1 MSIISNEIC
10 TYNRR
15 NKKTQSQEANTN
27 VKSCHSNGNMKKMVK
42 EESPRYRLE
51 KSGIDSLKTSEL
63 ISLIVGGGS
72 QNKIAL
78 EAAENLLS
86 HFSGNLTRMAKST
99 QRELS
104 NIASGIGPAKSAQLM
119 ACFELG
125 KRVAGYC
132 ETEKPSIHT
141 PSDVARLLMNE
152 MRYYKKEVFKVL
164 LLDTKNRLIKIET
177 VSSGILDASLVHPR
191 EVFYAAIQEMAS
203 SVILVH
209 NHPSGNIIPSAQDI
223 EITKT
228 IIEAGRIM
236 NIDVIDHIIIGEGKF
251 LSLKEKK
258 II

>member
-1 MSIISNEIC
+1 MSSINNISI
-10 TYNRR
+10 YQGS
-15 NKKTQSQEANTN
+15 NKARYQRKGNYSKLGN
-27 VKSCHSNGNMKKMVK
+27 VLR
-42 EESPRYRLE
+42 EESPQYRIG
-51 KSGIDSLKTSEL
+51 KMGADNLKTTEL
-63 ISLIVGGGS
+63 LALIIGEGS
-72 QNKIAL
+72 NKETAIKIA
-78 EAAENLLS
+78 EELLCK
-86 HFSGNLTRMAKST
+86 FEGNLSRFARATAK
-99 QRELS
+99 ELFG
-104 NIASGIGPAKSAQLM
+104 NGIGQAKISRLLA
-119 ACFELG
+119 AIELG
-125 KRVAGYC
+125 KRIAGYS
-132 ETEKPSIHT
+132 EVEKPSIHT
-141 PSDVARLLMNE
+141 PSDVARLLMSE

-177 VSSGILDASLVHPR
+177 ISSGILDASLVHPR

-228 IIEAGRIM
+228 IIEAGKIM

>member
-1 MSIISNEIC
+1 ML
-10 TYNRR
+10 
-15 NKKTQSQEANTN
+15 
-27 VKSCHSNGNMKKMVK
+27 K
-42 EESPRYRLE
+42 EETPGYRFNHKGPE
-51 KSGIDSLKTSEL
+51 ALKTSEL
-63 ISLIVGGGS
+63 IAMLLGGNNKKSS
-72 QNKIAL
+72 Q
-78 EAAENLLS
+78 EAAENLLCK
-86 HFSGNLTRMAKST
+86 FSGNLTRLARATHK
-99 QRELS
+99 ELS
-104 NIASGIGPAKSAQLM
+104 TGIEGIGQAKALQLM
-119 ACFELG
+119 AAFELG
-125 KRVAGYC
+125 KRISSYC
-132 ETEKPSIHT
+132 EESKPSIHT

-191 EVFYAAIQEMAS
+191 EVFYPAIQEMAS

-228 IIEAGRIM
+228 IIEAGKIM
-236 NIDVIDHIIIGEGKF
+236 NIEVIDHIIIGEGKF

>member
-1 MSIISNEIC
+1 MH
-10 TYNRR
+10 NRFALNDFPPDER
-15 NKKTQSQEANTN
+15 PAE
-27 VKSCHSNGNMKKMVK
+27 
-42 EESPRYRLE
+42 RLY
-51 KSGIDSLKTSEL
+51 KSGPDVLKTSEL
-63 ISLIVGGGS
+63 IAIIIKQGTHERT
-72 QNKIAL
+72 AL
-78 EAAENLLS
+78 RAAEDLLNK
-86 HFSGNLTRMAKST
+86 FSGNLSRIAGATL
-99 QRELS
+99 RELS
-104 NIASGIGPAKSAQLM
+104 TGIDGIGRARAAQLM
-119 ACFELG
+119 ASFELG
-125 KRVAGYC
+125 KRIASYSDV
-132 ETEKPSIHT
+132 EKPSIHT

-209 NHPSGNIIPSAQDI
+209 NHPSGNIIPSTQDI

-228 IIEAGRIM
+228 IIDAGKIM
-236 NIDVIDHIIIGEGKF
+236 NIDVIDHIIIGEGNF

>member
-1 MSIISNEIC
+1 M
-10 TYNRR
+10 
-15 NKKTQSQEANTN
+15 K
-27 VKSCHSNGNMKKMVK
+27 NMMIK
-42 EESPRYRLE
+42 EESPKYRLSQ
-51 KSGIDSLKTSEL
+51 KGPDVLKTSEL
-63 ISLIVGGGS
+63 LAIILGGTR
-72 QNKIAL
+72 NKTAL
-78 EAAENLLS
+78 DAAEALLNK
-86 HFSGNLTRMAKST
+86 FSGNLSRLAKAT

-104 NIASGIGPAKSAQLM
+104 EDMDGIGHSKAIQIM
-119 ACFELG
+119 AAIELG
-125 KRVAGYC
+125 KRIVSYS
-132 ETEKPSIHT
+132 EKERPAIHT
-141 PSDVARLLMNE
+141 PSDVARLLMAE

-177 VSSGILDASLVHPR
+177 VSTGILDASLVHPR

-228 IIEAGRIM
+228 MIEAGRIM
-236 NIDVIDHIIIGEGKF
+236 NIDVIDHIIIGDGKF